1 MHIHCKI
8 LLFDMAGP
16 SLEIQVLQD
25 LFYILL
31 SHLVGSGPLV
41 ENYYFKVMLIQY
53 IDTSDGWNMIY

>member
-1 MHIHCKI
+1 MYIHCKI

-16 SLEIQVLQD
+16 SLEIQVLQV

-41 ENYYFKVMLIQY
+41 ENYYCKVMLIQY
-53 IDTSDGWNMIY
+53 IDTSDGFDLI